1 VFSLKVSPAKS
12 LSTNPLGGVP
22 GFPDSKTPEVDTFG
36 EDDPTGINEI
46 KVETDN
52 TLESNDDNWYDL
64 QGRMIDKPTK
74 AGIYIQNRKKIVI
87 R

>member
-1 VFSLKVSPAKS
+1 VFSLKVSPTKTF
-12 LSTNPLGGVP
+12 STNPLGGVS
-22 GFPDSKTPEVDTFG
+22 GFPDPLTPEVDTFG
-36 EDDPTGINEI
+36 GDDPTGINEI

-64 QGRMIDKPTK
+64 QGRRIDKPTK

-87 R
+87 K

>member
-1 VFSLKVSPAKS
+1 M
-12 LSTNPLGGVP
+12 
-22 GFPDSKTPEVDTFG
+22 ETFEKDG
-36 EDDPTGINEI
+36 PSGINEI